1 MSDMTVPGE
10 SEKKIFDRTTDTQQD
25 VITAPQGYRV
35 TGIIDDREPAGIL
48 DRTLDKSEDM
58 MPVGYRVNADVS
70 DSALSSIMEETG
82 QDKIQASNMLE
93 SAEREWLK
101 NNDILGAFR
110 ATGDKRYALQM
121 AGLTPREAEL
131 LDEYNE
137 RVDGDLVRS
146 IKSDASPQERELIR
160 DFLAKRKGIN
170 LPNIML
176 DKESYERF
184 QKDQDFLRG
193 VAKIKDPRVLN
204 LLSTPLAMH
213 VQSPDQIAAIR
224 QIESAYESLQGNY
237 GGSLARQIGYS
248 LLHSGMGIVRSNMA
262 LGTRFAELTSTEKT
276 EYSNSLKDEVNDYLN
291 IPEAERRIADDFEGI
306 FDENGNLTFNQ
317 QRAEL
322 ARNIMSNDTWKQM
335 SAIAQSRGIP
345 MPDQGLLADAIVS
358 APATLIPMAMSIINP
373 VAAGYTMGAQ
383 IEGSVAND
391 MLDNNVPAEIAVPAA
406 VAAGVGSGLL
416 EMWGGQASNTAAAWV
431 GSFGKGAAKVT
442 PGLWRKAA
450 GGLLSTGIQST
461 SEMAQEAWE
470 AGVTLSMSGLFGN
483 LKFED
488 AWDQFIDRSIRS
500 APNTAG
506 IAGLYEGLLSLARI
520 RYHLNSSR
528 RNYNAVKY
536 YGTLAEAVGKSN
548 LQDKAPGFLRR
559 LFRKTANT
567 TDAKEVE
574 STVVSDDD
582 ADTPRVDDDKSLNQS
597 DLPQFHLDAVAL
609 DRYFHENET
618 DAAREETFTKLGIT
632 EQQVRDAAAVEG
644 RVDVD
649 FERFMAYAPK
659 KQFEEALR
667 TSGKLWMGDELLD
680 IDSFLDG
687 IKATPEML
695 QEADNITKAAV
706 DRQKLINLFMKNNER
721 ELQKTY
727 RKQDIQ
733 TMTNVLF
740 GNLPR
745 LAKRWQMTPEEVITG
760 ITVTSNGELLFK
772 PQAKKKTKRELA
784 DVLRRRTKAAAEKE
798 VHNIQSMPAIKSEP
812 ATIENETSAA
822 QRIQPAVDPRQVIVR
837 TSKGDINAQYKLVE
851 RKDVLP
857 SHNPDTLFSNSEHRG
872 GQNRDYSNPETQD
885 ILNGAFQPD
894 RVVNTNPTT
903 SSGLPLTINIDG
915 KQHVNAGNLRSILS
929 MRNYDAYR
937 NFLEQS
943 IKQFGFTAEDLNK
956 YNEPYLV
963 REITDEVSD
972 PEELAVITNET
983 EQRGYDLAEN
993 AVSRGGFVGR
1003 EIMSELNKMEP
1014 GETLAQFMTRRGA
1027 ELFRAM
1033 QIDGV
1038 ILGQRSM
1045 YYDSEINMLTENGR
1059 LLLKYALLGKV
1070 VPDVKALKSLE
1081 NLQKQVFNK
1090 LADIA
1095 AQLLNTEGANPDYSL
1110 LKTGVLKEA
1119 VAHIIAKEK
1128 YALSQN
1134 RVSKLLKTKA
1144 KAWEQYATQGTLE
1157 GFSNLKPEGAG
1168 FELAKKLEKTNL
1180 KKLREELDAYRAG
1193 LPGATG
1199 SMFEVKTPSEL
1210 LNELLGLSGEKQV
1223 QMPGVRETL
1232 YSRDFRNGDNEA
1244 VEFDTVGDNENTT
1257 WFSDPA
1263 AHIKVKRP
1271 GGGIEWGRL
1280 NFNKINPRLN
1290 REVPI
1295 YLKKGYHQRRNSG
1308 FGLIHMKLG
1317 EKLGGEFP
1325 EVLEKIIDDYDR
1337 ILINRTYKHGE
1348 PVDTVVLVKDTLDF
1362 DAYGIER
1369 QVGNSAVFV
1378 RLFVNNNQA
1387 LIEDFGIDTNGEFLL
1402 NTQYELRPDQLD
1414 EMTEVWN
1421 RHDSAHSISSD
1432 TAELSAHPMEID
1444 EEGEFNSLSQT
1455 SNDNI
1460 PPDFGNVNDNS
1471 EDDTLNQDK
1480 QISSETFDKHVEIV
1494 SSQDIRS
1501 IDSRVFNIS
1510 EGDKD
1515 IALIRNPGNIVTEDE
1530 IAARNINNYVAAI
1543 IPANASKAVRQR
1555 LRDAGLT
1562 IYEAATEEEYSA
1574 SLGKIRRLFFDDNN
1588 VRGSIDFDNR
1598 KAAISLF
1605 SSANRSTFFH
1615 EIGHFFWEMDK
1626 IAYNNGI
1633 LNGQDLKDHEV
1644 MREWLNDTGNN
1655 TEFYTRTTEQFIHD
1669 NQLDINAD
1677 DFKHNY
1683 TNWKNGKLIDKDN
1696 LYSRFH
1702 YRFNHEKFASGFETY
1717 LRTGKAPAP
1726 RLTSFFERIHE
1737 WMRDLYKDIRYMVH
1751 IDKEVSA
1758 IFDRML
1764 AVESEIKK
1772 AGEFHR
1778 IEAETAAEL
1787 RAGETEKNQRKI
1799 KLAQNRKRRKQE
1811 REAKLYAMATDKW
1824 IREGG
1829 YQQVKDSVTRTIE
1842 AQKVYSVIA
1851 KLKDIAIDEADARKY
1866 LGESYKEKLEKHG
1879 LKTSDSG
1886 IDIESLAIDY
1896 GYANG
1901 QALLADLDQTKAKSE
1916 AIDIATDNAVKSEL
1930 IQLKQALKS
1939 NGLDGYHGIDDE
1951 RAAELITEH
1960 NERMRELTL
1969 PSGKLTSVQ
1978 AAAQEKFRQYR
1989 LELGAV
1995 RQAVRGHIERMRF
2008 KNAASLTE
2016 IRKDERRA
2024 MKELERAIRAS
2035 DSRNIEKAKIAK
2047 AEKIAQYN
2055 EWIMGE
2061 DPKKA
2066 ARGKRLLEKV
2076 EERFIDTE
2084 EKAQKKVFEASR
2096 KRIRCNL
2103 LFIEHQK
2110 IVELNRKMKTKYSV
2124 KNVKQKFK
2132 GMEYSYSECLS
2143 DLYAAFFDPK
2153 SSIKPDE
2160 ESGTLLM
2167 PDDKVFSSEIEGYEQ
2182 DARDTSVPSAS
2193 ECITDWMKRK
2203 VTPSDYTGYGDL
2215 TVEQVRELDTVM
2227 HRLIK
2232 EGRNEV
2238 EALKIKNI
2246 ETVDGIVDQ
2255 LLSSVDKIKSRTTVG
2270 KDKSETGNLGLKWLR
2285 KMGAC
2290 LKNPEMLFEEIDNF
2304 QFSRG
2309 GELGVGRLLV
2319 NSLISCETKNEALR
2333 AKVYDAIKPHLEV
2346 FDAAMTRLKA
2356 ENVGKY
2362 FNVAGL
2368 PIPSNF
2374 SEWYDG
2380 QTMWTGE
2387 LLLTAALNIGNDAS
2401 LHALCFGY
2409 GWTRYEESIDGK
2421 TEVVPDE
2428 NRLIALQRVFTAEEW
2443 RAIQGVW
2450 DELNTL
2456 FPMLDDV
2463 VHRSTGQRMVKEEA
2477 RAITVLTADGQ
2488 ELELNGGYYPL
2499 KYDSKIDAFIGKA
2512 DKASELKSRNAIG
2525 FVGTQKG
2532 HRKAR
2537 LRDDE
2542 GNAVVTKPPLL
2553 SIGVMTQHINKIT
2566 RDITHS
2572 ETVTD
2577 VYRVF
2582 KDERFRKKMEEKF
2595 GLEYYNNLID
2605 WIAFQ
2610 ANPNRQNKEGFE
2622 QIMDWMRKT
2631 SAASILGFNVK
2642 TGIKQRLSLFNAISE
2657 MNKKGSSRFGGYHYL
2672 LRGMRELGLR
2682 TNLSGK
2688 HNDMVKDI
2696 LEASEYMR
2704 SRQGAYNQNI
2714 YDILKTVKFDEKSI
2728 PWFGGKRLTFKDVQE
2743 FSFRFIQMN
2752 DQATVFPI
2760 WQGAYSQAIAEGL
2773 NGITAEM
2780 SVEDK
2785 KQRAVEYADQVV
2797 RISQPSTLAPDLS
2810 AAQRSTGFLRFT
2822 TAFMTFLTKNGNLLT
2837 HNYKAMQNGV
2847 ISWDEFLQHVFENFY
2862 LPYWAT
2868 FLAGYFLIGGDDD
2881 DDESIWKSTAMEL
2894 GVAPAFDIM
2903 GTVPI
2908 ARDLVKYPGNYKPWV
2923 SDKGVNIPALRKGSA
2938 LPAIAYNLSNGE
2950 WNKAGYGFLDLSAY
2964 MAGVGSEGL
2973 KSNFRNA
2980 MKVYD
2985 NYSKEK

>member
-1 MSDMTVPGE
+1 MRLMKVPDTGTFKSSMPTV
-10 SEKKIFDRTTDTQQD
+10 K
-25 VITAPQGYRV
+25 V
-35 TGIIDDREPAGIL
+35 
-48 DRTLDKSEDM
+48 EDM
-58 MPVGYRVNADVS
+58 PEDHGVVNSGYNGSIEPVDMPNQEAAWYERDVETPE
-70 DSALSSIMEETG
+70 SALTAIMNETG
-82 QDKIQASNMLE
+82 SDRQNASKILE
-93 SAEREWLK
+93 EAEKGWIRNRDINSA
-101 NNDILGAFR
+101 FQ
-110 ATGDKRYALQM
+110 ATGNLKYATQM
-121 AGLTPREAEL
+121 AGLTSREAEL
-131 LDEYNE
+131 MEELNE
-137 RVDGDLVRS
+137 RVDGDLV
-146 IKSDASPQERELIR
+146 KSLKEDATPEEQSVIR

-170 LPNIML
+170 LPAIML
-176 DKESYERF
+176 DKESVERF
-184 QKDQDFLRG
+184 KNDHDFQSAL
-193 VAKIKDPRVLN
+193 AKIKNPDTLRALF
-204 LLSTPLAMH
+204 TPLATH
-213 VQSPDQIAAIR
+213 INKPEHIAAIR
-224 QIESAYESLQGNY
+224 QIEAAYESLQGNY
-237 GGSLARQIGYS
+237 GGSLARQIGYG

-262 LGTRFAELTSTEKT
+262 LGSRFAELTNAEKT

-291 IPEAERRIADDFEGI
+291 IPSAERRIADDFAGI

-317 QRAEL
+317 QKSEL
-322 ARNIMSNDTWKQM
+322 ARQIMSNDIWKQM

-345 MPDQGLLADAIVS
+345 MPDQGLFADAIAS

-391 MLDNNVPAEIAVPAA
+391 MLDNDVPAEIAIPAA
-406 VAAGVGSGLL
+406 VVAGVGSGLL

-506 IAGLYEGLLSLARI
+506 IAGIYEGLLSLARI

-567 TDAKEVE
+567 AEAKGVD
-574 STVVSDDD
+574 STVVADDD
-582 ADTPRVDDDKSLNQS
+582 SETPRVDDDQSLNQS

-609 DRYFHENET
+609 DSYFNENET
-618 DAAREETFTKLGIT
+618 DAAREEAFTKLGIT
-632 EQQVRDAAAVEG
+632 EEQVRDAAAVEG

-659 KQFEEALR
+659 KHFEEALR

-695 QEADNITKAAV
+695 QEADDITKAAV

-733 TMTNVLF
+733 IMTNVLF

-745 LAKRWQMTPEEVITG
+745 LAKRWQISPEEVITG

-772 PQAKKKTKRELA
+772 PQAKKKTKRELT
-784 DVLRRRTKAAAEKE
+784 DVLRRKTKAAAEKE
-798 VHNIQSMPAIKSEP
+798 VQNIRSMPAAKPESVAVEK
-812 ATIENETSAA
+812 ETSAA
-822 QRIQPAVDPRQVIVR
+822 QRIQPIVDPHQVIVR

-857 SHNPDTLFSNSEHRG
+857 SHNPDTLFSNKEHRG
-872 GQNRDYSNPETQD
+872 GQNRDYNNPETQD
-885 ILNGAFQPD
+885 IINRKFQPD

-929 MRNYDAYR
+929 LRNYEDYR
-937 NFLEQS
+937 NFLDQN

-963 REITDEVSD
+963 REITDEITD
-972 PEELAVITNET
+972 PEGLAVITNET

-993 AVSRGGFVGR
+993 AVSRGGFVGK
-1003 EIMSELNKMEP
+1003 EIRSELSQMEA

-1027 ELFRAM
+1027 ELFKAM

-1038 ILGQRSM
+1038 ILNQRSK
-1045 YYDSEINMLTENGR
+1045 YFNFDTNMLTEEGK
-1059 LLLKYALLGKV
+1059 LLLKYSLLGKV
-1070 VPDVKALKSLE
+1070 VADVKSLKNLE
-1081 NLQKQVFNK
+1081 NLNKNVFNK
-1090 LADIA
+1090 LSDVA
-1095 AQLLNTEGANPDYSL
+1095 AQLLNTDGVNPDFSL
-1110 LKTGVLKEA
+1110 LKTGVIKEA
-1119 VAHIIAKEK
+1119 VEHIIAKEK
-1128 YALSQN
+1128 YIRSQN
-1134 RVSKLLKTKA
+1134 RVNKLLKSKA
-1144 KAWEQYATQGTLE
+1144 KVWEQYAAQGILD
-1157 GFSNLKPEGAG
+1157 GFSDLRPEGPG

-1180 KKLREELDAYRAG
+1180 KKLREDLETYRAG

-1199 SMFEVKTPSEL
+1199 SMFEVKTPSYL
-1210 LNELLGLSGEKQV
+1210 INELLGLSGEKQV
-1223 QMPGVRETL
+1223 QMPGMQERERL
-1232 YSRDFRNGDNEA
+1232 YSRDF
-1244 VEFDTVGDNENTT
+1244 
-1257 WFSDPA
+1257 
-1263 AHIKVKRP
+1263 K
-1271 GGGIEWGRL
+1271 
-1280 NFNKINPRLN
+1280 
-1290 REVPI
+1290 
-1295 YLKKGYHQRRNSG
+1295 
-1308 FGLIHMKLG
+1308 
-1317 EKLGGEFP
+1317 
-1325 EVLEKIIDDYDR
+1325 DDYNSLPVAENIEIKGNLEEIRNEVTAWVKENLQGKSFYTPALKGNVSIDTKELVY
-1337 ILINRTYKHGE
+1337 IGKQGINRTIKKAKEYNAEQFAAAKIIPQLLNNAKYVRYQADRTDNPNILGIHRIKSKFRIGNE
-1348 PVDTVVLVKDTLDF
+1348 LISVRMMVKETSKSNINPLTLTDLTVENRKTLPRTSQWHDNNISGQLGHKEASNNISDKNENNDQNKD
-1362 DAYGIER
+1362 IER
-1369 QVGNSAVFV
+1369 SPTLQQSGGLQLPVEAESQN
-1378 RLFVNNNQA
+1378 
-1387 LIEDFGIDTNGEFLL
+1387 FL
-1402 NTQYELRPDQLD
+1402 
-1414 EMTEVWN
+1414 TE
-1421 RHDSAHSISSD
+1421 
-1432 TAELSAHPMEID
+1432 
-1444 EEGEFNSLSQT
+1444 
-1455 SNDNI
+1455 DNI
-1460 PPDFGNVNDNS
+1460 PHDFGNVNNNS
-1471 EDDTLNQDK
+1471 EDDTLYQDK
-1480 QISSETFDKHVEIV
+1480 QMFSETFDKHVEIV
-1494 SSQDIRS
+1494 SSQDIRG
-1501 IDSRVFNIS
+1501 IDSREFNIG

-1515 IALIRNPGNIVTEDE
+1515 IALIRNPGNIVTEDKTV
-1530 IAARNINNYVAAI
+1530 ARNINNYVAAI

-1562 IYEAATEEEYSA
+1562 IYEAATEEEYNA
-1574 SLGKIRRLFFDDNN
+1574 SLGKIRRLFFDENN
-1588 VRGSIDFDNR
+1588 IRGSIDFDNR

-1633 LNGQDLKDHEV
+1633 LDGQDLKDHEA

-1655 TEFYTRTTEQFIHD
+1655 AEFYTRTAEQFIRD
-1669 NQLDINAD
+1669 NQLDINTD
-1677 DFKHNY
+1677 DFKKKY
-1683 TNWKNGKLIDKDN
+1683 TDWKDGKLIDKDN

-1717 LRTGKAPAP
+1717 LATGKAPAV
-1726 RLTSFFERIHE
+1726 RLTSFFAKIRE
-1737 WMRDLYKDIRYMVH
+1737 WMMDIYRDIRYMVH

-1778 IEAETAAEL
+1778 IEAETATEL
-1787 RAGETEKNQRKI
+1787 RADETEKNQLKI
-1799 KLAQNRKRRKQE
+1799 KRAQNRKRRKQE

-1851 KLKDIAIDEADARKY
+1851 KLKDVAIDEADARKY

-1879 LKTSDSG
+1879 LKTSGSG

-1896 GYANG
+1896 GYTNG
-1901 QALLADLDQTKAKSE
+1901 QALLTDLDQTKAKSE

-1951 RAAELITEH
+1951 RAAELIAEH
-1960 NERMRELTL
+1960 NERMKELTL
-1969 PSGKLTSVQ
+1969 PSGKLTSAQ

-2016 IRKDERRA
+2016 IRKDERKA
-2024 MKELERAIRAS
+2024 MKELARAIRAS
-2035 DSRNIEKAKIAK
+2035 DSRNIEKAKADK
-2047 AEKIAQYN
+2047 AEAVAKYN
-2055 EWIMGE
+2055 EWVQSE
-2061 DPKKA
+2061 DAKTA

-2076 EERFIDTE
+2076 EDRYIDTE
-2084 EKAQKKVFEASR
+2084 EKAQRKVFEASR

-2110 IVELNRKMKTKYSV
+2110 IVELNRKMKTKYSA
-2124 KNVKQKFK
+2124 KNVRQKFK

-2143 DLYAAFFDPK
+2143 DLYSAFFDPK
-2153 SSIKPDE
+2153 STIKPDE
-2160 ESGTLLM
+2160 ESATLLM

-2215 TVEQVRELDTVM
+2215 TVEQVRELDTAM

-2319 NSLISCETKNEALR
+2319 NSLMSCETKNEALR
-2333 AKVYDAIKPHLEV
+2333 AKVYDAIKPHLEM
-2346 FDAAMTRLKA
+2346 FDTAMKRLKA
-2356 ENVGKY
+2356 ENGGKY

-2421 TEVVPDE
+2421 TEIVPDE

-2488 ELELNGGYYPL
+2488 ELELTGGYYPL

-2512 DKASELKSRNAIG
+2512 DKANELKSRNAIG
-2525 FVGTQKG
+2525 FVGTRKG
-2532 HRKAR
+2532 SRKAR
-2537 LRDDE
+2537 IRDDE

-2553 SIGVMTQHINKIT
+2553 SIGVMTQHINEIT

-2572 ETVTD
+2572 EIVND

-2622 QIMDWMRKT
+2622 QVMDWMRKT

-2642 TGIKQRLSLFNAISE
+2642 TGIKQRLSLFNAISA
-2657 MNKKGSSRFGGYHYL
+2657 MNKQGNSRFGGYHYL

-2682 TNLSGK
+2682 VNLSGK

-2696 LEASEYMR
+2696 LDVSEYMR

-2728 PWFGGKRLTFKDVQE
+2728 PWLGGKRLTFKDVQE

-2773 NGITAEM
+2773 NGIKTEM

-2785 KQRAVEYADQVV
+2785 KQRAVEYADQIV
-2797 RISQPSTLAPDLS
+2797 RTTQPSTLAPDLS

-2908 ARDLVKYPGNYKPWV
+2908 ARDLVKYPGNYKSWV

-2938 LPAIAYNLSNGE
+2938 LPSIAYNLSKGE

-2964 MAGVGSEGL
+2964 MAGVGSEGV
-2973 KSNFRNA
+2973 KSSFRNA
-2980 MKVYD
+2980 LKVYD
-2985 NYSKEK
+2985 NFSEDKEK